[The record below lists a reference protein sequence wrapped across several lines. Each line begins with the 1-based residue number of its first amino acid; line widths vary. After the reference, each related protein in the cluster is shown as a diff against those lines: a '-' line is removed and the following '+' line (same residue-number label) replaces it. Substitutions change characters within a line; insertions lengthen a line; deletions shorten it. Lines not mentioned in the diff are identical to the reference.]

1 MGAIESA
8 SQVPLLCDFAQQ
20 IGEKSHIR
28 NQHSPIANLE
38 HPSALSLAICYA
50 RKVIDKAD
58 CIGMFQIGDRRM
70 LIAYFR
76 TEFVQARFV
85 GQSPPWQ
92 RRGGR
97 AIKKNA
103 GGVVR
108 SIHRWNLK

>member
-38 HPSALSLAICYA
+38 HPSALSLAIRYA

-58 CIGMFQIGDRRM
+58 CIRMFQIGDRRM

-85 GQSPPWQ
+85 GQSPPCQ
-92 RRGGR
+92 GESETLGFNHPFQYY
-97 AIKKNA
+97 AA
-103 GGVVR
+103 GPPWLR
-108 SIHRWNLK
+108 